1 MKKETESEILA
12 ETENLL
18 SWRSLED
25 MGYVYHLEFGS
36 FSLHL
41 LPDEWDELLV
51 LLGRSDLNDREP
63 E

>member
-1 MKKETESEILA
+1 MKENTESEILA

-18 SWRSLED
+18 AWRNLED

-41 LPDEWDELLV
+41 VPDEWDELLV
-51 LLGRSDLNDREP
+51 LIGDTLRRDE
-63 E
+63 ETE

>member
-1 MKKETESEILA
+1 MKQESESEILA

-18 SWRSLED
+18 AWRSLED

-41 LPDEWDELLV
+41 VPDEWDELLV
-51 LLGRSDLNDREP
+51 LIGGSSPQDE
-63 E
+63 EAE

>member
-18 SWRSLED
+18 SWRSRED

-51 LLGRSDLNDREP
+51 LLGKSGRDDREA

>member
-1 MKKETESEILA
+1 MKENTESEILA

-18 SWRSLED
+18 AWRSIEEAD
-25 MGYVYHLEFGS
+25 YVYHLEFGS

-41 LPDEWDELLV
+41 IPDEWDELLV
-51 LLGRSDLNDREP
+51 LIGDTLRRDKET